1 MGVEQNALQASKSDF
16 RRVELESHAR
26 AAEKQHLDAML
37 AKLRKDYEQ
46 CLKDV
51 SSTRTS
57 VGYTRLLLSIKR
69 DDTLKTSMGLV
80 ADQSQLKDSTL
91 KLEREK
97 AEVSEPTTGESRTL
111 TSHTGTARS
120 TIGPVRKSA

>member
-1 MGVEQNALQASKSDF
+1 
-16 RRVELESHAR
+16 
-26 AAEKQHLDAML
+26 ML

-51 SSTRTS
+51 STTRTS
-57 VGYTRLLLSIKR
+57 VGYARSLLSIKR

-80 ADQSQLKDSTL
+80 AGQSQLKDSAL

-111 TSHTGTARS
+111 TLHTGTARS